1 LYNAFCEAK
10 ELSVRRLT
18 DVTVSRY
25 PLPWLTTYARTK
37 RDQFGG
43 DPFPYGID
51 ENRRTLKHFLRY
63 TYEQGIAHRH
73 AEVDDIFPKGMIV
86 EHLT

>member
-1 LYNAFCEAK
+1 MESK
-10 ELSVRRLT
+10 ERSVRRLT

-25 PLPWLTTYARTK
+25 PLPWLSTYARTK
-37 RDQFGG
+37 RDEFGG

-51 ENRRTLKHFLRY
+51 ENRPTLEQFMRY
-63 TYEQGIAHRH
+63 THEQGIAHRH
-73 AEVDDIFPKGMIV
+73 AKVDDIFPKGMMV